1 MSTVDTLK
9 AKALELRK
17 QRSSLAPTMQFHLAE
32 VQKIGK
38 NQNNRHTTEQEAIQ
52 YLKKTVQK
60 LQENPSADEAEIAM
74 LADMLPQMA
83 SDFEVRTFIQHLE
96 STGVDISNKGVVMA
110 AVKKRFGVLVDMK
123 KVRELL

>member
-1 MSTVDTLK
+1 MIDALK
-9 AKALELRK
+9 TKALQLRK
-17 QRSSLAPTMQFHLAE
+17 QRSSLAPTAQFHLAE
-32 VQKIGK
+32 IQKIGK
-38 NQNNRHTTEQEAIQ
+38 NQSNRQTTEQEAIQ
-52 YLKKTVQK
+52 YLKKAVQK
-60 LQENPSADEAEIAM
+60 LQENPSADEAEIVM

-123 KVRELL
+123 AVRAML